1 MFIILTYEAVTK
13 LVVLAQILQ
22 HHLPADRRETGWCGS
37 SGSIMVLQRAVI
49 FGKLTY
55 SEKVK

>member
-1 MFIILTYEAVTK
+1 MFIILTYEAVIK

-37 SGSIMVLQRAVI
+37 SGSIMVL
-49 FGKLTY
+49 
-55 SEKVK
+55 